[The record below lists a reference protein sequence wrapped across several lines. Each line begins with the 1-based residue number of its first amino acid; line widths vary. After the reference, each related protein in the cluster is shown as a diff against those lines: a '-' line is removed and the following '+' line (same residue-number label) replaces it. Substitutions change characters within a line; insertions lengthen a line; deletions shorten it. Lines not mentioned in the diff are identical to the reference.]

1 MKHAISDL
9 NMTVVIIVAIAG
21 LVAFFGGIVWPS
33 IKSHINTSA
42 NCNDAICLYEN
53 CNVDNGTCQCYM
65 AGKESQMFECPFK
78 G

>member
-21 LVAFFGGIVWPS
+21 LVAFFGGVVWPS
-33 IKSHINTSA
+33 IDSGLNKSA
-42 NCNDAICLYEN
+42 NCSDAICDN
-53 CNVDNGTCQCYM
+53 CSVGSGTCECHM
-65 AGKESQMFECPFK
+65 SGESEMFQCPFK